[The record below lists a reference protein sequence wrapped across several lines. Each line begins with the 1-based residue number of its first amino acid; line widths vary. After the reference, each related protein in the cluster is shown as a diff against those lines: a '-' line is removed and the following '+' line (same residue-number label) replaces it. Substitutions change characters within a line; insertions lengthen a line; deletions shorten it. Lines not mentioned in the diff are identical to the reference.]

1 MRLRLFSSVVLIL
14 LLAPSYSGEE
24 PAPRFTGR
32 PQMSTTRV
40 ALDPADPARVKVGE
54 LTYLGG
60 IRLRGVSD
68 AFGGF
73 SSMRIKGDRITLL
86 SDGGHIVSFA
96 IDAELHASRLIF
108 GALSNGPGIGW
119 LKADRDSES
128 MTWNPATGQ
137 YWVGFEQ
144 SNEIWRYAANGKA
157 EAHLA
162 PLAMVRWASNGGPE
176 SMVRLASGAFIV
188 ISEVT
193 PLGGDPAD
201 ILRDGVVFR
210 GDPTDPRTA
219 TVRFSYRPPAG
230 YDPTDM
236 AELPDGRL
244 LILHRKL
251 SLPPALFSAVLTI
264 VDRGAIREGA
274 VVEGRVIATFAR
286 PMLHDNFEALA
297 VTREHGATIVWI
309 ASDDNREWW
318 EQSLLLKFR
327 LD

>member
-1 MRLRLFSSVVLIL
+1 MT
-14 LLAPSYSGEE
+14 A
-24 PAPRFTGR
+24 
-32 PQMSTTRV
+32 TRV
-40 ALDPADPARVKVGE
+40 AIDPGDPGSVKIGA

-60 IRLRGVSD
+60 VQLRGKAD

-73 SSMRIKGDRITLL
+73 SSMRVDGNRIALL
-86 SDGGHIVSFA
+86 SDGGHLVSFDLDSEFRA
-96 IDAELHASRLIF
+96 GRLVF
-108 GALSNGPGIGW
+108 GALSNGPGTGW
-119 LKADRDSES
+119 LKGDRDSES
-128 MTWNPATGQ
+128 MTWDPATGR

-144 SNEIWRYAANGKA
+144 SNEIWRYARDGSA

-162 PLAMVRWASNGGPE
+162 PLSMVRWASNGGPE
-176 SMVRLASGAFIV
+176 AMVRLASGAFIV
-188 ISEVT
+188 MSEVT
-193 PLGGDPAD
+193 PLGGDPAGR
-201 ILRDGVVFR
+201 LRDAVIFR
-210 GDPTDPRTA
+210 GDPTNPRTA
-219 TVRFSYRPPAG
+219 TLRFSYRPPAG

-264 VDRGAIREGA
+264 VDRNAIREGA
-274 VVEGRVIATFAR
+274 VVEGKVIATLER
-286 PMLHDNFEALA
+286 PFLHDNFEALA